1 MICYSNTGD
10 PINPFQQIAQLPN
23 INDDKMSEEQKQI
36 IAAVSNSAIKSID
49 ISSSEDM
56 LVFTTDNNQI
66 YKMTVSLMDKTKV
79 EAFYFYLV

>member
-1 MICYSNTGD
+1 M
-10 PINPFQQIAQLPN
+10 
-23 INDDKMSEEQKQI
+23 
-36 IAAVSNSAIKSID
+36 SNSTIKSID
-49 ISSSEDM
+49 ISSAEDM